1 MASLNSDSSIGR
13 EIEEEKTHA
22 YIHIRVDRNLKDD
35 LQAHTRKENT
45 SITTII
51 TSMIENL
58 LYKKDEDDEEEDEDE
73 LLDLVVSSL
82 MNLERRMEIRLATL
96 QDTFNSLI
104 GRLIDSQNVSRS
116 TSSTQLRKKKKG
128 EMASDADDDGLVDL
142 SDVLS
147 VDKEEEIYARVKR
160 YLQQQGKVIDANTV
174 LQQIEN
180 DRVLKEYLEEQ
191 DRQSVGL
198 KLALI
203 TDAIQEA
210 AYELGYPTLESI

>member
-1 MASLNSDSSIGR
+1 MASLDSDSSIGK
-13 EIEEEKTHA
+13 EVEDEKSHA

-35 LQAHTRKENT
+35 LQVYTRKENT
-45 SITTII
+45 SITTLLI
-51 TSMIENL
+51 SLIEDL
-58 LYKKDEDDEEEDEDE
+58 LYKKDDEEGEDEQDV

-104 GRLIDSQNVSRS
+104 GRLIDSQNVMRS
-116 TSSTQLRKKKKG
+116 SATSQLKKKKKG
-128 EMASDADDDGLVDL
+128 EVVDEDEEGLVDL
-142 SDVLS
+142 TDVLS

-160 YLQQQGKVIDANTV
+160 YLQQQGKVIDATTV

-180 DRVLKEYLEEQ
+180 DRVLKEYLAEQ
-191 DRQSVGL
+191 DKQSVGL

-203 TDAIQEA
+203 ADAIQEA

>member
-1 MASLNSDSSIGR
+1 MASLESDSSIGR

-45 SITTII
+45 SITTVI

-58 LYKKDEDDEEEDEDE
+58 LYKKDEDEDGDEEDE
-73 LLDLVVSSL
+73 LLDLIVTSL

-104 GRLIDSQNVSRS
+104 GRLIDSQNVLRS
-116 TSSTQLRKKKKG
+116 SSSKQLRKKKKG
-128 EMASDADDDGLVDL
+128 EIVEDDEGLVDL

-160 YLQQQGKVIDANTV
+160 FLQQQGKVIDANTV

-180 DRVLKEYLEEQ
+180 DRVLKVYLEEQ
-191 DRQSVGL
+191 DRQSIGL

>member
-1 MASLNSDSSIGR
+1 MASSETNSSIGR
-13 EIEEEKTHA
+13 EIEEEKSHA

-35 LQAHTRKENT
+35 LQSYARKENT
-45 SITTII
+45 SLTTVI
-51 TSMIENL
+51 TSLVEDL
-58 LYKKDEDDEEEDEDE
+58 LYKRDDDDDDESEDEFFN
-73 LLDLVVSSL
+73 LVVSSL

-104 GRLIDSQNVSRS
+104 GRLIDSQSTLRSVSPS
-116 TSSTQLRKKKKG
+116 QLRKKKKG
-128 EMASDADDDGLVDL
+128 ETSDDSEDDVLDL

-160 YLQQQGKVIDANTV
+160 YLQQQGKVIDSNTV

-198 KLALI
+198 KLAMI

>member
-1 MASLNSDSSIGR
+1 MASSDSEGSIGR
-13 EIEEEKTHA
+13 EIEDEKSHA

-35 LQAHTRKENT
+35 LQAHARKENT
-45 SITTII
+45 SITTLI
-51 TSMIENL
+51 TSLVEDL
-58 LYKKDEDDEEEDEDE
+58 LYKRDDDEDEEEDDE
-73 LLDLVVSSL
+73 LLDLVISSL

-96 QDTFNSLI
+96 HDTFNSLI
-104 GRLIDSQNVSRS
+104 GRLIDSQNTLRS
-116 TSSTQLRKKKKG
+116 ASSAQLRKKKKG
-128 EMASDADDDGLVDL
+128 EILDTDDDELVDL

-180 DRVLKEYLEEQ
+180 DRVLKEYLAEQ

>member
-1 MASLNSDSSIGR
+1 MASSETDTSIGR
-13 EIEEEKTHA
+13 EIEEEKSHA

-35 LQAHTRKENT
+35 LQSHARKENT
-45 SITTII
+45 SLTTII
-51 TSMIENL
+51 TSLVENL
-58 LYKKDEDDEEEDEDE
+58 LYKKDDEEDEEDKDE
-73 LLDLVVSSL
+73 FLDLVVSSL

-104 GRLIDSQNVSRS
+104 GRLIDSQSTLRSVS
-116 TSSTQLRKKKKG
+116 TAQLRKKKKG
-128 EMASDADDDGLVDL
+128 EVSDDSEDRELDL

-160 YLQQQGKVIDANTV
+160 YLQQQGKVIDSNTV

-180 DRVLKEYLEEQ
+180 DRVLKEYLEDQ
-191 DRQSVGL
+191 DKQSVGL

>member
-1 MASLNSDSSIGR
+1 
-13 EIEEEKTHA
+13 
-22 YIHIRVDRNLKDD
+22 
-35 LQAHTRKENT
+35 
-45 SITTII
+45 
-51 TSMIENL
+51 
-58 LYKKDEDDEEEDEDE
+58 
-73 LLDLVVSSL
+73 
-82 MNLERRMEIRLATL
+82 LATL

-104 GRLIDSQNVSRS
+104 GRLIDSQNILRS
-116 TSSTQLRKKKKG
+116 ASSTQFRKKKKG
-128 EMASDADDDGLVDL
+128 EVTDSDDDGLVDL

-160 YLQQQGKVIDANTV
+160 FLQQQGKVIDANTV

-180 DRVLKEYLEEQ
+180 DRILKEYLAEQ

-210 AYELGYPTLESI
+210 AYDLGYPTLESI